1 MFKRPL
7 SLSWLLTR
15 AVLISIV
22 LVVSAFVWYATI
34 LFTLMDVIGAVGQST
49 IFTQEAQILLWIIHF
64 SSVVFSALLGSFLS
78 RKIEQTKFLTIWII
92 LGAFSSLMLFL
103 LNTSSFLILSLLVLL
118 LGISLGIG
126 MPAGMSYFSSNIPVE
141 KRGRIGGVTLLI
153 SGIGIFVFAVLPLT
167 NPLLLGTLLAIWR
180 MLCLFIFLAF
190 KSPLKT
196 IPTKNYSSYKSIVGR
211 QSFLTYFIP
220 WTMFMLINYLAAP
233 LIPTG
238 DSSNILL
245 LIKTSFLGLFAI
257 IGGLIMDSF
266 GRKRIIIAGFSMLGL
281 SSAVLGFLGN
291 QGLYFSS
298 VLEGAAWGILLSF
311 FLLILWGD
319 LSQGSST
326 EKYYA
331 IGVAPFFIS
340 KLLELTVGNFISSK
354 LLAANALFT
363 FTTFFLFLAILP
375 LVYAPETLPEKVMK
389 DRDLKSYVESAK
401 KKAQKE
407 LNIENKKKKP
417 RETKDAEKY
426 EEAAKLA
433 EKYY

>member
-1 MFKRPL
+1 MFKRPF

-15 AVLISIV
+15 AVLISIM

-34 LFTLMDVIGAVGQST
+34 LFTLMDVIGSVGQSSL
-49 IFTQEAQILLWIIHF
+49 FTQEVQILLWVIHF
-64 SSVVFSALLGSFLS
+64 SAVIFSALLGSFLS
-78 RKIEQTKFLTIWII
+78 RKIERTKFLTIWIT
-92 LGAFSSLMLFL
+92 LTVVSSLMLFL

-118 LGISLGIG
+118 LGISLGTG
-126 MPAGMSYFSSNIPVE
+126 MPAGMSYFSDYIPVE
-141 KRGRIGGVTLLI
+141 KRGRVGGVTLFI

-167 NPLLLGTLLAIWR
+167 NALFLGTLLAVWR
-180 MLCLFIFLAF
+180 LLCLVVFLAF

-196 IPTKNYSSYKSIVGR
+196 LPTKDFSSYKSIVGR
-211 QSFLTYFIP
+211 QSFLTYFVP
-220 WTMFMLINYLAAP
+220 WTMFSLINYLAAP

-238 DSSNILL
+238 DSSNVLL
-245 LIKTSFLGLFAI
+245 LIKTAFLGVFAVV
-257 IGGLIMDSF
+257 GGLLMDSF
-266 GRKRIIIAGFSMLGL
+266 GRKRITIAGFAMLGL
-281 SSAVLGFLGN
+281 SSAVLGFLGD

-298 VLEGAAWGILLSF
+298 VLEGSAWGILLSL

-319 LSQGSST
+319 LSHGNST

-331 IGVAPFFIS
+331 IGVAPFFVS

-389 DRDLKSYVESAK
+389 DRDLKSYVENAK

-407 LNIENKKKKP
+407 SNIENRKKKP
-417 RETKDAEKY
+417 RDAKDTKKY
-426 EEAAKLA
+426 EDAVKLA

>member
-1 MFKRPL
+1 MFKRPF

-15 AVLISIV
+15 AILVSIV

-34 LFTLMDVIGAVGQST
+34 LFTLMDVIGTVGQST
-49 IFTQEAQILLWIIHF
+49 IFTQEVQILLWVIHF
-64 SSVVFSALLGSFLS
+64 SGVVLSALLGSFLS
-78 RKIEQTKFLTIWII
+78 RKIERTKFLTIWII
-92 LGAFSSLMLFL
+92 LSVVSSLMLFL

-126 MPAGMSYFSSNIPVE
+126 MPAGMSYFSDYIPVE
-141 KRGRIGGVTLLI
+141 KRGRIGGVTLFI
-153 SGIGIFVFAVLPLT
+153 SGIGIFFFAVLPLT
-167 NPLLLGTLLAIWR
+167 NALFLGTLLAVWR
-180 MLCLFIFLAF
+180 LLCLVVFLAF

-196 IPTKNYSSYKSIVGR
+196 LPTKNFSSYKSIVGR
-211 QSFLTYFIP
+211 QSFLTYFVP
-220 WTMFMLINYLAAP
+220 WTMFSLINYLAAP

-238 DSSNILL
+238 DSSNVLF
-245 LIKTSFLGLFAI
+245 LIKTVFLGVFAI
-257 IGGLIMDSF
+257 VGGLLMDSF
-266 GRKRIIIAGFSMLGL
+266 GRKRITIAGFAMLGL
-281 SSAVLGFLGN
+281 SSAVLGFLGD

-298 VLEGAAWGILLSF
+298 VLEGAAWGILLSL

-319 LSQGSST
+319 LSHGNST

-389 DRDLKSYVESAK
+389 DRDLKSYVENAK

-407 LNIENKKKKP
+407 SSKENKK
-417 RETKDAEKY
+417 EKT
-426 EEAAKLA
+426 ARSQR
-433 EKYY
+433 